1 MAAAAVPEAGYK
13 RGNPMKKI
21 LTCLLAVLLL
31 VVAVSAQAPYVDDA
45 SGLLTPAE
53 AENLETQFSQ
63 LYAEYGV
70 TVAVVTAP
78 TLGGETAAAA
88 AKNAYESNGYGNDG
102 IMLYIC
108 EDEGEW
114 YLYTSGLCSQV
125 IPDSLLTQVGETVT
139 EELQAGS
146 HYEAIQAVYQA
157 TTKPVIELRND
168 NAAKADQTRSKNGML
183 LILGLVGGLMAGVA
197 AALALRKLSQK
208 PIFQAKQP
216 EPAPEPVPPVF
227 EVQIPDLTDGK
238 TP

>member
-1 MAAAAVPEAGYK
+1 
-13 RGNPMKKI
+13 MKKI

-31 VVAVSAQAPYVDDA
+31 VIAVSAQAPFVEDA
-45 SGLLTPAE
+45 SGLLAPAE

-70 TVAVVTAP
+70 TVAMVSAP
-78 TLGGETAAAA
+78 TLGGETAAVA
-88 AKNAYESNGYGNDG
+88 AKNAYEANGYGNDG

-125 IPDSLLTQVGETVT
+125 ISDSLLAQVGERVT
-139 EELQAGS
+139 AELQAGNP
-146 HYEAIQAVYQA
+146 YDAMQAVYQ
-157 TTKPVIELRND
+157 TTAEPVIAVCND
-168 NAAKADQTRSKNGML
+168 NAAKADQAISKNGKL
-183 LILGLVGGLMAGVA
+183 LVLGLVGGLMVGVA

-208 PIFQAKQP
+208 PRPEAKEP
-216 EPAPEPVPPVF
+216 EPEPETVPPAF
-227 EVQIPDLTDGK
+227 EVQIPDLTDDK